1 MSNKGDRFLDSDEQ
15 AAQEALRAEQQRKR
29 QEREL
34 GDIRWLMGHK
44 EGRRIMSRLL
54 YDVCKINSSTFRPN
68 SEMPFLEGQRNV
80 GLIFLADTQEV
91 ALEDFNKMLLEQKEL
106 REHERASK

>member
-1 MSNKGDRFLDSDEQ
+1 MSKNVDRFLDSDEQ
-15 AAQEALRAEQQRKR
+15 AAQEAQRAELQKRR

-34 GDIRWLMGHK
+34 SDIKWLMGHV
-44 EGRRIMSRLL
+44 EGRRLMARLL

-80 GLIFLADTQEV
+80 GLIFYADVQEM

-106 REHERASK
+106 REHERAS